1 MRVLRVAHHAVVSA
15 WRDRERGLR
24 ELGVDVRLLS
34 AERWN
39 EGGRVIALDPGGDAF
54 VDGARTVG
62 THPNAFLY
70 DPRPIWRL
78 LRTKPDLIDLHEEPF
93 SLATAEVLLLRRLLR
108 IPTPYVLY
116 SAQNIEKR
124 YPIPFRWFEA
134 AALRGAAG
142 AYVCNREAGE
152 ILRRKGL
159 RRPADLIPLGV
170 DTDRFSAAASATP
183 RTHPVVGYVGR
194 LEPYKGVATLLRAA
208 ASRPRWRLEIS
219 GDGSQRA
226 ELVALAAELGLS
238 ERVSFLGF
246 AQGDALAERYRRL
259 DVIAVPSIPWPGWLE
274 QFCRVAVE
282 AMASGIPVVA
292 SRSGAIPDVVADA
305 GVLVEPGDPRALAAG
320 IDAALDTRR
329 WGELRERGL
338 ARASEFTWRRV
349 AEQQTALYRSVVPRR
364 DGGAGRP
371 PQVVAVAYGDPAL
384 LEGALDA
391 IGDRFGVTIVDNSS
405 SAVTKAMAERRGAA
419 YIDPQ
424 ANLGF
429 GAGVNVALRS
439 LADRGLAAD
448 DVLLLNPDARISAE
462 GIETMHA
469 TLHARPSRA
478 VVGATQ
484 TEPSSGRDVRVW
496 WPFPSPLRAWI
507 DALGLGR
514 FDRAKGFA
522 IGSVLLLRSEAI
534 AQIGEFDEQFFL
546 YAEEVDWQK
555 RARDAGWGIT
565 VASVTATH
573 VGAGTGGDST
583 RREALFFASS
593 EKYQRKHFGA
603 AGWQVFRAGVI
614 VGATVRSWTLRGA
627 ARADARRRR
636 SIFVEGPVAYAAR
649 IG

>member
-15 WRDRERGLR
+15 WRDRERSLR
-24 ELGVDVRLLS
+24 ERGMDVRLVS

-39 EGGRVIALDPGGDAF
+39 EGGRTVALAADGDSF
-54 VDGARTVG
+54 VVGARTIG

-78 LRTKPDLIDLHEEPF
+78 LRGRPDLIDLHEEPF
-93 SLATAEVLLLRRLLR
+93 SLAAAEVLLLRRILR
-108 IPTPYVLY
+108 LKAPYVLY

-124 YPIPFRWFEA
+124 YPIPFRWFES

-159 RRPADLIPLGV
+159 RGPAELIPLGV
-170 DTDRFSAAASATP
+170 GTERFSPADTSSP
-183 RTHPVVGYVGR
+183 RPAPVIGYIGR
-194 LEPYKGVATLLRAA
+194 VEPYKGVAHLLEAA
-208 ASRPRWRLEIS
+208 ASRPHWRIEIS

-226 ELVALAAELGLS
+226 ELVALAARLGIS
-238 ERVSFLGF
+238 DRVTFLGF
-246 AQGDALAERYRRL
+246 AQGAELADRYRRL
-259 DVIAVPSIPWPGWLE
+259 DAIAVPSIPWPGWLE

-282 AMASGIPVVA
+282 AMASGVPVVA

-305 GVLVEPGDPRALAAG
+305 GVLVEAGDPEALAAG
-320 IDAALDTRR
+320 LDEALEPSR
-329 WGELRERGL
+329 WSGLRERGL
-338 ARASEFTWRRV
+338 ARATEFTWQRV
-349 AEQQTALYRSVVPRR
+349 AEQHAALYRSVAPRR
-364 DGGAGRP
+364 DAGAGRP
-371 PQVVAVAYGDPAL
+371 PQVVAIAYGDPDL
-384 LEGALDA
+384 LEGALEG
-391 IGDRFGVTIVDNSS
+391 IGAGFGVTIVDNSS
-405 SAVTKAMAERRGAA
+405 AAETRALAERRGAV
-419 YIDPQ
+419 YIDPG

-439 LADRGLAAD
+439 LADRGLASD

-462 GIETMHA
+462 GISAMHA
-469 TLHARPSRA
+469 ALQATPSLA
-478 VVGATQ
+478 AVGATQ
-484 TEPSSGRDVRVW
+484 TEPSSGETVRVW

-522 IGSVLLLRSEAI
+522 IGSVLLLRAEAI
-534 AQIGEFDEQFFL
+534 AQIGLFDEQFFL

-555 RARDAGWGIT
+555 RARDAGWNIA
-565 VASVTATH
+565 VAPVTATH
-573 VGAGTGGDST
+573 VGAGTGGDGT
-583 RREALFFASS
+583 RREALFFASN

-603 AGWQVFRAGVI
+603 LGWQVFRAGVI
-614 VGATVRSWTLRGA
+614 TGATVRAWVGRGA
-627 ARADARRRR
+627 HREAARRRR
-636 SIFVEGPVAYAAR
+636 AIFVEGPVAYADR